1 MTTPA
6 IGRPYGAS
14 VGLGSH
20 RIALVLASLAPAE
33 ITMPGGQVV
42 LVAPNEV
49 ISVTPTMGT
58 IRRWIPDDPV
68 TVGRE
73 IHTQAVLLG
82 GGGVELTNAVDLR
95 FGY

>member
-14 VGLGSH
+14 VALGSH
-20 RIALVLASLAPAE
+20 RIAFVLASLAPAE

-42 LVAPNEV
+42 LVAPNGV
-49 ISVTPTMGT
+49 ISATPTTGKV
-58 IRRWIPDDPV
+58 RRWIPDDPDLI
-68 TVGRE
+68 GRD
-73 IHTQAVLLG
+73 IYTQAVLVG

-95 FGY
+95 LGY